1 VWNHALRIT
10 NSAIGQRVEM
20 QAHLKTVLFFG
31 TAFGLLSAAPNY
43 AAVPEPAASLTALDG
58 SPHAIRELRGHPAV
72 VNFWA
77 TWCGPCREEMPLLQ
91 KMADA
96 YAAKGVAFVAISIDQ
111 PAARAKIPA
120 MVARRGL
127 HIPVWTGASMDTL
140 KQLQLGEI
148 VPATLVLDENGDVI
162 GRIEGEARERDIRTR
177 LDWIL
182 GGKSGKPPKSVQKN
196 DW

>member
-1 VWNHALRIT
+1 
-10 NSAIGQRVEM
+10 M
-20 QAHLKTVLFFG
+20 QAHLKSVLVLG
-31 TAFGLLSAAPNY
+31 TAFGLLFAASNY
-43 AAVPEPAASLTALDG
+43 AAVPEPAAALTALDG

-96 YAAKGVAFVAISIDQ
+96 YAAKGVTFIAISIDQ

-120 MVARRGL
+120 MVAKRGL

-140 KQLQLGEI
+140 KQLQLGDI
-148 VPATLVLDENGDVI
+148 VPATLVLDENGEVI

-182 GGKSGKPPKSVQKN
+182 GGKSGKPPKPIQKN